1 MVVAN
6 TEAPRPPGT
15 PSAARGRTLRREVLQ
30 QGAVFAVLMM
40 LGITFTVLSPYFL
53 TGRNMSS
60 IGAEV
65 AAILIVSLGMTFV
78 MIAGEIDVSVGGIFC
93 VAGTILAKLMEGGMP
108 AAFALLIT
116 VLIGM
121 GIGLINGIIVVKANV
136 SSLLVTLGMMTL
148 LEGWAVA
155 LSNAITI
162 PVFNDQF
169 TTVFGTGTIMSIP
182 NPVWIT
188 LLVLAVSY
196 VALGYTKFGWDV
208 YATGGGRD
216 AARLAG
222 VPTNRIR
229 VSVLVL
235 SGGLAALASAVL
247 TARLS
252 AGVPTAGVGLE
263 LSAIAAVVVGG
274 TSFLGGRGGVILTVL
289 GALLL
294 VTIINGLTLVEV
306 DSSYQQMVKGGIII
320 AAVVL
325 DQVARR

>member
-1 MVVAN
+1 MVVAKN
-6 TEAPRPPGT
+6 EAPGV
-15 PSAARGRTLRREVLQ
+15 RGILVRSGVFRREVLQ
-30 QGAVFAVLMM
+30 QGAVFAVLVA
-40 LGITFTVLSPYFL
+40 LCIGFAASSPYFF
-53 TGRNMSS
+53 TGRNASG

-65 AAILIVSLGMTFV
+65 ASILIVSLGMTFV
-78 MIAGEIDVSVGGIFC
+78 MIAGEIDISVGGIFC
-93 VAGTILAKLMEGGMP
+93 VAGTILAKLMERGVPAGLAVLLTILVGM
-108 AAFALLIT
+108 A
-116 VLIGM
+116 
-121 GIGLINGIIVVKANV
+121 IGLINGLIVVKGNV

-162 PVFNDQF
+162 PIFNDQF
-169 TTVFGTGTIMSIP
+169 TIVFGTGTVLSIP

-188 LLVLAVSY
+188 LLVLVVSY
-196 VALGYTKFGWDV
+196 VVLGYTKFGWDV
-208 YATGGGRD
+208 YATGGNRE

-222 VPTNRIR
+222 VATNRIR

-235 SGGLAALASAVL
+235 SGGLSALAGAVL
-247 TARLS
+247 AARLS
-252 AGVPTAGVGLE
+252 AGVPTGGVGYE

-294 VTIINGLTLVEV
+294 TTIINGLTLLDV
-306 DSSYQQMVKGGIII
+306 DTSYQQMVKGGIII
-320 AAVVL
+320 GAVVL